1 MAAVIFDLEGTLLQ
15 IEALEAL
22 SFGYAATKLR
32 PELDETEVASSC
44 DGLLDDSPQ
53 AVAVEL
59 LRRFDL
65 DEAARDRARRPV
77 VRTPWQVLL
86 DLKLRAF
93 DRALS
98 ESATILTYSYPRNAL
113 LAQKLRRAGRKT
125 ALISGLSWRRA
136 RWPLAALGLDE
147 AFDFV
152 AVREDAK
159 KGPPDPELHLL
170 VARELGVPPGACLA
184 IEGSPD
190 GVEAALAAGMS
201 VVAFTTPLTRRRF
214 EGTHLLERC
223 WTVDGSDALCAV
235 VGKLEAAAPDRRTPG

>member
-22 SFGYAATKLR
+22 SFGYAATELR

-44 DGLLDDSPQ
+44 DTLLDDSPQ

-65 DEAARDRARRPV
+65 EEAARDRARRPV

-113 LAQKLRRAGRKT
+113 LAQKLRRAGRRT
-125 ALISGLSWRRA
+125 ALISALPWRRA

-152 AVREDAK
+152 AVRRDAK

-170 VARELGVPPGACLA
+170 VARELGIPPGVCLA
-184 IEGSPD
+184 IEGSPV

-201 VVAFTTPLTRRRF
+201 VIAFTTPLTRRRF

-223 WTVDGSDALCAV
+223 WTSDGSDALCKI
-235 VGKLEAAAPDRRTPG
+235 VGKSEETADRRTRE